1 MAVGVESSHW
11 QFVPAF
17 LQGSLKR
24 HENCTILLLKI
35 RVLWYTL
42 SMLRTR
48 QLLGAA
54 GFSFF
59 MEYHFL

>member
-1 MAVGVESSHW
+1 MAVGVESSYG

-48 QLLGAA
+48 RLLGAA

-59 MEYHFL
+59 MEYYFL